1 MPLAAGLDD
10 LQPPKPEPL
19 RTASSIWEFLS
30 EKYDADQD
38 GRITR
43 AEYGGDELHWA
54 RLDADGSGELTRSE
68 IEARRSPDL
77 RKFKGKQK
85 KGPVAP
91 KVGTMAIDFE
101 LEVVRDAS
109 LIGHAKPDAKPNAK
123 GDSEDPKKPETV
135 RLSSLRG
142 KRRVA
147 LIFGSYT

>member
-1 MPLAAGLDD
+1 MPLASGLDD
-10 LQPPKPEPL
+10 PQPPKPEPL

-30 EKYDADQD
+30 GKYDADQD

-101 LEVVRDAS
+101 LEVVRDVS
-109 LIGHAKPDAKPNAK
+109 LIGHAKPDAK
-123 GDSEDPKKPETV
+123 GDIQEPKKPETV